1 MGSSGETEAGSR
13 RETAIGGEQQRRL
26 LQHWGLQSA
35 PAGRV
40 RPQESRVPRG
50 AVVGEALVLTARELR
65 LVLTL
70 LLVMFMTGEAWRYV
84 GALTG
89 PRLVVLIAGPV
100 LAAFALIGVGLGRQL
115 GPAETVRVPGAAKGA
130 PAPAVVAPRV
140 AHRRLVARVRGR
152 VWLET
157 LSVSLAVAGLFG
169 FLGVATVDAELT
181 REWSG
186 HASVPVLQSITI
198 LGEELVVSAALLQ
211 VAGFLGALAALMF
224 ALEVLVDEQSR
235 HELID
240 DLLEGYT
247 RAVTVWA
254 ADEAGS
260 AGEPTA
266 TQSR

>member
-1 MGSSGETEAGSR
+1 M
-13 RETAIGGEQQRRL
+13 
-26 LQHWGLQSA
+26 
-35 PAGRV
+35 
-40 RPQESRVPRG
+40 RPPESRPRG

-89 PRLVVLIAGPV
+89 PRLLVLISGPV

-115 GPAETVRVPGAAKGA
+115 RPAEMVRVPGTANGE
-130 PAPAVVAPRV
+130 PAHVVDAPRV
-140 AHRRLVARVRGR
+140 AHRRLVARVRVR

-157 LSVSLAVAGLFG
+157 LSVSIAVAGLFG
-169 FLGVATVDAELT
+169 FLGLATVDAELT

-186 HASVPVLQSITI
+186 QASVPVLQSMTI
-198 LGEELVVSAALLQ
+198 LGEELVVSVALLQ

-240 DLLEGYT
+240 DLMEGYT
-247 RAVTVWA
+247 RAVTLWA

-260 AGEPTA
+260 ADEPTS
-266 TQSR
+266 SRAD

>member
-1 MGSSGETEAGSR
+1 
-13 RETAIGGEQQRRL
+13 
-26 LQHWGLQSA
+26 
-35 PAGRV
+35 V
-40 RPQESRVPRG
+40 RPPESRAPRG

-70 LLVMFMTGEAWRYV
+70 LLVMFMTGEAWRYI

-89 PRLVVLIAGPV
+89 PRLLVLIAGPV

-115 GPAETVRVPGAAKGA
+115 GPAETVRVPGAAESQ
-130 PAPAVVAPRV
+130 PARAVVAPRA
-140 AHRRLVARVRGR
+140 AHRRLVARVRVR

-157 LSVSLAVAGLFG
+157 LLVSIAVAGLFG
-169 FLGVATVDAELT
+169 LLGLATVDAELT

-186 HASVPVLQSITI
+186 QASVQVLQSMTI

-211 VAGFLGALAALMF
+211 VAGLLGALAVLMF
-224 ALEVLVDEQSR
+224 ALEVLVEEQSR

-240 DLLEGYT
+240 DLLASYD

-266 TQSR
+266 TQTP

>member
-1 MGSSGETEAGSR
+1 MGSSGEAEAGSR
-13 RETAIGGEQQRRL
+13 RETALGGEQQRRL

-35 PAGRV
+35 PAERM
-40 RPQESRVPRG
+40 RPPESRTPKR
-50 AVVGEALVLTARELR
+50 AVLGEALVLTARELR

-89 PRLVVLIAGPV
+89 PRLLVLIAGPV

-115 GPAETVRVPGAAKGA
+115 GPAETVHVPGAKGE
-130 PAPAVVAPRV
+130 PAHAVIAPRI

-157 LSVSLAVAGLFG
+157 LSVSIAVAGLFG
-169 FLGVATVDAELT
+169 LLGVATVDADLT

-186 HASVPVLQSITI
+186 QASVPVLESITI
-198 LGEELVVSAALLQ
+198 LGEELVVSATLLQ

-247 RAVTVWA
+247 RAVILWA

-260 AGEPTA
+260 AGEPITP
-266 TQSR
+266 QRP

>member
-1 MGSSGETEAGSR
+1 M
-13 RETAIGGEQQRRL
+13 
-26 LQHWGLQSA
+26 
-35 PAGRV
+35 
-40 RPQESRVPRG
+40 RPPESRPPRG

-70 LLVMFMTGEAWRYV
+70 LLVMFMTGEAWRYI

-89 PRLVVLIAGPV
+89 PRLLVLIAGPV
-100 LAAFALIGVGLGRQL
+100 LAAFTLIGVGLGRQL
-115 GPAETVRVPGAAKGA
+115 RPVETVRVPGAAKGE
-130 PAPAVVAPRV
+130 PAHAVIAPRV

-157 LSVSLAVAGLFG
+157 LLVSLAVAGLFG
-169 FLGVATVDAELT
+169 LLGLATVDAELT

-186 HASVPVLQSITI
+186 QASVQVLQSITI
-198 LGEELVVSAALLQ
+198 LGEDLVVSAALLQ

-240 DLLEGYT
+240 DLLASYT
-247 RAVTVWA
+247 RSVTVWA

-266 TQSR
+266 TQRP

>member
-1 MGSSGETEAGSR
+1 
-13 RETAIGGEQQRRL
+13 
-26 LQHWGLQSA
+26 
-35 PAGRV
+35 
-40 RPQESRVPRG
+40 
-50 AVVGEALVLTARELR
+50 VLTARELR

-89 PRLVVLIAGPV
+89 PWLLVLIAGPV
-100 LAAFALIGVGLGRQL
+100 LAAFALIGVGLRRQL
-115 GPAETVRVPGAAKGA
+115 RPAETVRVPSAAKGE

-140 AHRRLVARVRGR
+140 AYRRLVARARGR

-157 LSVSLAVAGLFG
+157 LLVSTAVAGLFG
-169 FLGVATVDAELT
+169 LLGLATVDADLT

-186 HASVPVLQSITI
+186 QASVQVLQSITI

-240 DLLEGYT
+240 DLLESYNQ
-247 RAVTVWA
+247 AVTVWA

-266 TQSR
+266 TQRP

>member
-1 MGSSGETEAGSR
+1 
-13 RETAIGGEQQRRL
+13 
-26 LQHWGLQSA
+26 
-35 PAGRV
+35 
-40 RPQESRVPRG
+40 
-50 AVVGEALVLTARELR
+50 VLTARELR

-89 PRLVVLIAGPV
+89 PWLLVLIAGPV
-100 LAAFALIGVGLGRQL
+100 LAAFALIGVGLRRQL
-115 GPAETVRVPGAAKGA
+115 RPAETVRVPSAAKGE

-140 AHRRLVARVRGR
+140 AYRRLVARARVR

-157 LSVSLAVAGLFG
+157 LLVSTAVAGLFG
-169 FLGVATVDAELT
+169 LLGLATVDADLT

-186 HASVPVLQSITI
+186 QASVQVLQSITI

-240 DLLEGYT
+240 DLLESYNQ
-247 RAVTVWA
+247 AVTVWA

-266 TQSR
+266 TQRP

>member
-13 RETAIGGEQQRRL
+13 REPGLGGEQQRRL
-26 LQHWGLQSA
+26 LQHWGLHSA

-40 RPQESRVPRG
+40 RPPESRTPRG
-50 AVVGEALVLTARELR
+50 AVLGEALVLTARELR

-89 PRLVVLIAGPV
+89 PRLLVLIAGPV

-115 GPAETVRVPGAAKGA
+115 GPAETVHVPGAAKGE
-130 PAPAVVAPRV
+130 PAQAVVAPRV

-157 LSVSLAVAGLFG
+157 LSVSIAVAGLFG
-169 FLGVATVDAELT
+169 FLGLATVDAELT

-186 HASVPVLQSITI
+186 QASVPVLGSITI
-198 LGEELVVSAALLQ
+198 LGEELVVSATLLQ

-247 RAVTVWA
+247 RAVILWA

-260 AGEPTA
+260 AGEPTT
-266 TQSR
+266 TQSP